1 MRSVFICGAIASAI
15 VCASSP
21 SAQAAF
27 HLWNFTEIF
36 SNEDGTIQ
44 FIEMRSPSNGEHRL
58 AGHALISSDNTF
70 NVLTN
75 LPNSQTANKFFIF
88 GTAGFAALPG
98 AVQPDYIIPDGFF
111 DPHGDTLDWA
121 GFDDLTF
128 ADGQLPLDG
137 RMSLL
142 DTFATSVNTPTN
154 FAGAVGEIDLTPAP
168 TPGDTNGD
176 GTVDLEDLNNVR
188 NNFGAAGPDVVGDA
202 NGDDLVDL
210 EDLNAVRNNFGTG
223 GSAAVPEPASL
234 ALGLAGVLGF
244 AAFRFARK
252 R

>member
-1 MRSVFICGAIASAI
+1 VALALVGAFSLN
-15 VCASSP
+15 
-21 SAQAAF
+21 AQAAF

-36 SNEDGTIQ
+36 SNEDGSIQ

-58 AGHALISSDNTF
+58 AGHALKSGDSTF
-70 NVLTN
+70 NVLTD
-75 LPNSQTANKFFIF
+75 LPNNQTANKFFIF

-121 GFDDLTF
+121 NFDDLTF
-128 ADGQLPLDG
+128 TDGQLPLDG

-142 DTFATSVNTPTN
+142 DTFATGVNTPTN

-176 GTVDLEDLNNVR
+176 GKVDLEDLNNVR
-188 NNFGAAGPDVVGDA
+188 NNFGATGPDVVGDA
-202 NGDDLVDL
+202 NGDDVVDL
-210 EDLNAVRNNFGTG
+210 EDLNSVRNNFGTG
-223 GSAAVPEPASL
+223 GSIAVPEPAGM
-234 ALGLAGVLGF
+234 ALGLAGLLGF
-244 AAFRFARK
+244 AAFLCARK